1 VPYVRIALMQPKPGH
16 ADQVRELQT
25 ELLRFDRTL
34 PGFLGGYLLDPSDGT
49 GRIGRMILWET
60 KADADHAAQD
70 QHTLTM
76 RSALAPLII
85 GGAGG
90 HLEVAAEATRV

>member
-1 VPYVRIALMQPKPGH
+1 MQPKPGRS
-16 ADQVRELQT
+16 DEVREIQVQ
-25 ELLRFDRTL
+25 LLSFDRTL
-34 PGFLGGYLLDPSDGT
+34 HGFLGGYLLEPSDGT
-49 GRIGRMILWET
+49 GRIGRMILWES

-70 QHTLTM
+70 QHTLMM
-76 RSALAPLII
+76 RSALPALVE